1 MTTLTSPNVP
11 RRERPSRDAAN
22 SDSPLRLI
30 AFPRGRYRDADDT
43 PAVDGPA
50 SKLEPI
56 AELQRLVEDLT
67 SRVAAR
73 RRLLDRLEREGRQW
87 M

>member
-1 MTTLTSPNVP
+1 MTTLTSTNVP

-30 AFPRGRYRDADDT
+30 AFPRGRHRDADNPPVVNDH
-43 PAVDGPA
+43 A
-50 SKLEPI
+50 SKLERI

-67 SRVAAR
+67 SRVATR